1 MGLISRVSSRTYRKK
16 NQKNNTRQT
25 WPLAK
30 TSVLQKDPKREV
42 KRRSSTHSP
51 KKTGTPSKPQPSSK
65 SETSATLWS
74 PEPLVTRSPLM
85 DLKDESTTATKPTS
99 TTTAKDTENSNSS
112 AKMSKAKNCIL
123 NFHGMSLTR
132 DKMCGMVKK
141 WQTMIQCAVD
151 AKTTDNYHL
160 RVFVVAFTKKQSQ
173 GQIKKTTYAQSQ
185 Q

>member
-74 PEPLVTRSPLM
+74 PEPSVTRSPLM

-99 TTTAKDTENSNSS
+99 AMTAKDTENSNSS
-112 AKMSKAKNCIL
+112 AKMSKAKTA
-123 NFHGMSLTR
+123 S
-132 DKMCGMVKK
+132 
-141 WQTMIQCAVD
+141 
-151 AKTTDNYHL
+151 
-160 RVFVVAFTKKQSQ
+160 
-173 GQIKKTTYAQSQ
+173 
-185 Q
+185 